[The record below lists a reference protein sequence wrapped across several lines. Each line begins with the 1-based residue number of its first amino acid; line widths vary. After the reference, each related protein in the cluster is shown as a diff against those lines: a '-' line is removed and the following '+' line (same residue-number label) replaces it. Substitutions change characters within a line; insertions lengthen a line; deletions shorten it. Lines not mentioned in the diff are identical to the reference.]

1 MRPSIPN
8 AVYYGDIKRTVHNR
22 QYVSLMGILGRA
34 WPVSAD
40 EPPFD
45 ECSEAL
51 EYCDRMLRV
60 VGRYYF
66 QPNIPDPSDENI
78 YIVYEDSL
86 TFL

>member
-34 WPVSAD
+34 WRDDAATD
-40 EPPFD
+40 ELSNSYPDTP
-45 ECSEAL
+45 L
-51 EYCDRMLRV
+51 Y
-60 VGRYYF
+60 GRWFF
-66 QPNIPDPSDENI
+66 QPAIPDPSDENI